1 MTPPEALEDALGRLR
16 ARFLAL
22 TGWRRAAALILLGAV
37 AALALPP
44 FHILPLL
51 ILAFPPLFWAIEASA
66 RLRGAFWSGFWFA
79 LGHFTAGLYWIAHS
93 MLLDPLRFGWMIPFA
108 VCGLA
113 ALLGLFVG
121 AAALATRAW
130 PRAGASRIIV
140 FAVAWVVGE
149 WLRGWVMSG
158 FPWNLIGYSWAV
170 FDPMMQPAS
179 IVGAYGVGFVTV
191 LVATM
196 PATMAGPKGRLL
208 PTILAV
214 CVLVATAGFGF
225 WRLAGANSETVPDVR
240 LRIVQP
246 NIAQTLKNDPEL
258 RQTNFERH
266 LALTLETAGFDNITH
281 VIWPEAAVPYLIERS
296 PEVAA
301 YLTRA
306 IPPGGLLLTGAVRA
320 EPVDGAVERIY
331 NGLSALDETGTRL
344 ATADKY
350 HLVPF
355 GEYVPLRGTFPFLS
369 KLTPGNLDFTPG
381 PGPVTV
387 RLPGLPP
394 FSPLICYEVI
404 FAADVVDPADRAG
417 WLLNLTNDG
426 WFGIST
432 GPHQHFAAARFR
444 AVEEGLPLVRAANT
458 GISAIVDGWGR
469 IVERTSLGEMAVLD
483 GDLPVA
489 LSPTPYARWGNFPV
503 ALLFMVA
510 LGLAWA
516 LPRGSR

>member
-1 MTPPEALEDALGRLR
+1 M
-16 ARFLAL
+16 
-22 TGWRRAAALILLGAV
+22 
-37 AALALPP
+37 
-44 FHILPLL
+44 
-51 ILAFPPLFWAIEASA
+51 
-66 RLRGAFWSGFWFA
+66 
-79 LGHFTAGLYWIAHS
+79 
-93 MLLDPLRFGWMIPFA
+93 
-108 VCGLA
+108 
-113 ALLGLFVG
+113 
-121 AAALATRAW
+121 
-130 PRAGASRIIV
+130 
-140 FAVAWVVGE
+140 
-149 WLRGWVMSG
+149 
-158 FPWNLIGYSWAV
+158 
-170 FDPMMQPAS
+170 
-179 IVGAYGVGFVTV
+179 
-191 LVATM
+191 
-196 PATMAGPKGRLL
+196 
-208 PTILAV
+208 
-214 CVLVATAGFGF
+214 
-225 WRLAGANSETVPDVR
+225 
-240 LRIVQP
+240 
-246 NIAQTLKNDPEL
+246 
-258 RQTNFERH
+258 
-266 LALTLETAGFDNITH
+266 
-281 VIWPEAAVPYLIERS
+281 
-296 PEVAA
+296 
-301 YLTRA
+301 
-306 IPPGGLLLTGAVRA
+306 
-320 EPVDGAVERIY
+320 
-331 NGLSALDETGTRL
+331 
-344 ATADKY
+344 
-350 HLVPF
+350 PF

-503 ALLFMVA
+503 ALLFMLA

>member
-1 MTPPEALEDALGRLR
+1 MTPARALSDAVGNVR

-22 TGWRRAAALILLGAV
+22 AGWRRATALVLLGAV

-44 FHILPLL
+44 FFILPLL
-51 ILAFPPLFWAIEASA
+51 IVAFPPLFWAIEASA
-66 RLRGAFWSGFWFA
+66 RLRGAFWTGFWFA

-121 AAALATRAW
+121 AAALASRAW
-130 PRAGASRIIV
+130 PQPGASRAIV
-140 FAVAWVVGE
+140 FAVAWVVAE
-149 WLRGWVMSG
+149 WLRSWVMSG
-158 FPWNLIGYSWAV
+158 FPWNLIGYSWAA

-179 IVGAYGVGFVTV
+179 VVGAYGVGFVTV

-196 PATMAGPKGRLL
+196 PATLAGPNGRVL
-208 PTILAV
+208 PTIVAAI
-214 CVLVATAGFGF
+214 VLVAATGFGF
-225 WRLAGANSETVPDVR
+225 YRLADATTETVPDVR

-246 NIAQTLKNDPEL
+246 NIEQTLKNDPAL
-258 RQTNFERH
+258 RQANFERH
-266 LALTLETAGFDNITH
+266 LALTLETPGFDAVTH
-281 VIWPEAAVPYLIERS
+281 VVWPEAAVPYLIERS
-296 PEVAA
+296 PEVAE
-301 YLTRA
+301 YLRRA
-306 IPPGGLLLTGAVRA
+306 VPPDGLLLTGAVRA

-331 NGLSALDETGTRL
+331 NGLAALDGTGARL
-344 ATADKY
+344 ATADKF

-355 GEYVPLRGTFPFLS
+355 GEYVPLRGLFPFIA
-369 KLTPGNLDFTPG
+369 KLTPGDLDFTPG

-404 FAADVVDPADRAG
+404 FAAGVVDRTDRAG

-444 AVEEGLPLVRAANT
+444 AVEEGLPMIRAANT

-469 IVERTSLGEMAVLD
+469 VVERTRLGEQAVLD
-483 GDLPVA
+483 GELPVA

-503 ALLFMVA
+503 ALLFILA
-510 LGLAWA
+510 LGVAWL
-516 LPRGSR
+516 LPRRPR

>member
-1 MTPPEALEDALGRLR
+1 MTPPSAMPDALGRMR

-22 TGWRRAAALILLGAV
+22 AGWRRATSLGLLGAI

-44 FHILPLL
+44 FHLLPLL
-51 ILAFPPLFWAIEASA
+51 IVAFPPLFWAVESSA
-66 RLRGAFWSGFWFA
+66 RLRGAFWTGFWFA

-121 AAALATRAW
+121 AAAAAARAW
-130 PRAGASRIIV
+130 PHPGASRAIV
-140 FAVAWVVGE
+140 FAIAWVMAE
-149 WLRGWVMSG
+149 WLRSWVMSG

-170 FDPMMQPAS
+170 FDPMMQPAA

-191 LVATM
+191 LAATM
-196 PATMAGPKGRLL
+196 PATLAGPGRRIV
-208 PTILAV
+208 PTI
-214 CVLVATAGFGF
+214 VATILLAAAAGFGF
-225 WRLAGANSETVPDVR
+225 YRLGNAAFETVPDIR
-240 LRIVQP
+240 FRIVQP
-246 NIAQTLKNDPEL
+246 NIEQTLKNDPAL

-266 LALTLETAGFDNITH
+266 LALTLETPGYDGITH
-281 VIWPEAAVPYLIERS
+281 VVWPEAAVPYLIERS

-301 YLTRA
+301 YLARGV
-306 IPPGGLLLTGAVRA
+306 PPGGLLLTGAVRA

-331 NGLSALDETGTRL
+331 NGLAVIDGSGTRL
-344 ATADKY
+344 ATADKFN
-350 HLVPF
+350 LVPF
-355 GEYVPLRGTFPFLS
+355 GEYVPLRSLFPFLA
-369 KLTPGNLDFTPG
+369 KLTPGDLDFTPG

-404 FAADVVDPADRAG
+404 FAADVADRADRAG

-432 GPHQHFAAARFR
+432 GPYQHFAAARFR

-469 IVERTSLGEMAVLD
+469 IVERSRLGEMTVLD
-483 GDLPVA
+483 GELPVA

-503 ALLFMVA
+503 ALLLLLA
-510 LGLAWA
+510 LGVAWV